1 MENKSL
7 RPTNLPLLKVLLA
20 LGFFAVLG
28 VLWQWAPVEKWLN
41 VQELIS
47 QATLLQTTPWGLG
60 LVLAGYTLG
69 CVIAFPIL
77 ALIII
82 TALIFDPMIAFAY
95 ALIGTAA
102 GAASTYAVGHTL
114 GRDTVKR
121 YTAGSQIERLSLL
134 LAKRGIIA
142 MAMVRWVPVAAPFT
156 VVNMVAGASHIRFWD
171 YMLGTLLG
179 MLPVTLGLTL
189 FADGIVGAFN
199 DPQPANLVW
208 VGAIVLVST
217 AVFFGFRRWIGKQSM
232 QAENAQEASAPSSSS
247 VPKLDDDE

>member
-7 RPTNLPLLKVLLA
+7 HPTNLPLLKALLV

-28 VLWQWAPVEKWLN
+28 VLWQWAPVEKWFN
-41 VQELIS
+41 I
-47 QATLLQTTPWGLG
+47 QALTNQAELLQSTPWGLG
-60 LVLAGYTLG
+60 LVLVGYTIG
-69 CVIAFPIL
+69 CVIAFPIIG
-77 ALIII
+77 LIII
-82 TALIFDPMIAFAY
+82 TALIFDPMVAFAY
-95 ALIGTAA
+95 GLVGTAS

-179 MLPVTLGLTL
+179 MIPVTLGLTL

-199 DPQPANLVW
+199 DPKPENLVW
-208 VGAIVLVST
+208 VGAIVLVSAT
-217 AVFFGFRRWIGKQSM
+217 VFFGFRYWLRKQPDH
-232 QAENAQEASAPSSSS
+232 AEDAQKASSA
-247 VPKLDDDE
+247 E